1 MSLPRFAA
9 LMLIG
14 ALAVPFT
21 AGAIAEDVM
30 ADPAIA
36 AMTPAEMVAARI
48 AGMKQNGGLMRQAGG
63 LTGTAATDAADVM
76 IQNYANFKELFPEG
90 SNVGDSKAL
99 PAIWAST
106 ENYNEFIG
114 WFDDGLAA
122 AQAMK
127 TAALAND
134 ADAYGAAL
142 KSIGATC
149 GTCHTKYRAE

>member
-63 LTGTAATDAADVM
+63 LTGTAATDAADVI

-90 SNVGDSKAL
+90 SGVGDSKAL

-134 ADAYGAAL
+134 AEAYGAAL
-142 KSIGATC
+142 KAIGATC
-149 GTCHTKYRAE
+149 GTCHTKYRAQ